1 LASIEWVRALNA
13 GTRDDAAAM
22 LFHLQ
27 QAEEYAGK
35 LIPDVALLRAS
46 ALRARNDFAALREAA
61 LRATAAID
69 RDKKMKPADKDYMKA
84 FLWALC
90 EPVSDSFADEER
102 RMLTFDM
109 ARVDLSKV
117 SRHNLMNFALLE
129 HPEWQAQNSN

>member
-1 LASIEWVRALNA
+1 
-13 GTRDDAAAM
+13 M
-22 LFHLQ
+22 LIHLQ
-27 QAEEYAGK
+27 KAEEYAGK
-35 LIPDVALLRAS
+35 LISDVALLKAS

-61 LRATAAID
+61 LRATVVID

-84 FLWALC
+84 FLWTLC
-90 EPVSDSFADEER
+90 EPASGSFSDEER

-129 HPEWQAQNSN
+129 HPEWQAQNLP